1 MWKKHKEMVEAIRD
15 EAWAKEIQ
23 ADEYFWLRVMQWFS
37 DNLFPQFI
45 TDLIGQVD
53 EIIKID
59 PNQTNPGILEEATE
73 YMVRFLEAQSA
84 SVRIYDPESE
94 QMISYGSYPQRE
106 ENRKTYIPLLNSIAG
121 EVVRNRKPVLVG
133 DLMNEL
139 RYQNKDEIR
148 LKGVN
153 SLMAIPL
160 EIPSFFPGVV
170 DTVGVIQIYFYELDR
185 HFSPLE
191 VQIAELMARRL
202 SHVIA
207 RKKILALH
215 NVNNLK
221 ETILRNIFTRVGSGQ
236 GIKMKDVFNKIIPE
250 LTHIIDIESCALF
263 SVSSEDGHVVLEAGY
278 PEERGYHGIG
288 KRFPINS
295 EPVYNVLMHVEDHL
309 GITHHDLITHS
320 HILVNSPQESHLL
333 SDRLKRFIADH
344 NINSILYVPLRV
356 SDEVKYFMT
365 FDALRH
371 RQSYTEEEIEIFLF
385 IGRELMKAQR
395 MERLDDILHD
405 FKNPAIATA
414 GFARRLKQLM
424 KKEPTDE
431 VKEQMNKCLD
441 ILLEETTRLQELALS
456 VYGVGKEKI
465 VNLTERLQ
473 QRFDINE
480 QAIKEQ
486 LKQNVRLERGPF
498 LDPLY
503 VRCYPLHLERVLDN
517 LLNNA
522 TTAIPTHGGIL
533 CVKSFRE
540 ENWACAEITNS
551 GRISD
556 EDRRRLVAG
565 DGSGRGLHITYRIM
579 KLLKGKVDVQ
589 VKKDTTTFTIRLPL
603 AEEETGAE
611 SR

>member
-1 MWKKHKEMVEAIRD
+1 MWKKHKEMVEAIRN
-15 EAWAKEIQ
+15 ETWAKEIQ
-23 ADEYFWLRVMQWFS
+23 VDEYFWLRVMQWFS
-37 DNLFPQFI
+37 DNLFPQFL
-45 TDLIGQVD
+45 TNLIDQVD

-59 PNQTNPGILEEATE
+59 PNQTNPRILEEATE
-73 YMVRFLEAQSA
+73 YMVNFLEAQSA

-106 ENRKTYIPLLNSIAG
+106 EKRKTYIPLLNSISG
-121 EVVRNRKPVLVG
+121 DVVRNRKPILVG
-133 DLMNEL
+133 DLMNEP

-170 DTVGVIQIYFYELDR
+170 DTVGVIQIYFYELNR
-185 HFSPLE
+185 PFTPLE

-207 RKKILALH
+207 RKKILSLH
-215 NVNNLK
+215 QVNNLK

-250 LTHIIDIESCALF
+250 LTQIIDIESCALF
-263 SVSSEDGHVVLEAGY
+263 SVSPEGEHVVLEAGY
-278 PEERGYHGIG
+278 PETRGYHGIG

-295 EPVYNVLMHVEDHL
+295 EPVYNVLMQVEDHL
-309 GITHHDLITHS
+309 GVTHHDLVTHS
-320 HILVNSPQESHLL
+320 HVLVSNPQESHLL
-333 SDRLKRFIADH
+333 SDRLKRFVADH

-356 SDEVKYFMT
+356 SDEMKYFMT
-365 FDALRH
+365 FDALMH
-371 RQSYTEEEIEIFLF
+371 RQSYTSDEIEIFLF

-424 KKEPTDE
+424 KREPTDE
-431 VKEQMNKCLD
+431 VKEQINKCLD

-465 VNLTERLQ
+465 VNLTERMK

-498 LDPLY
+498 QDPLY

-522 TTAIPTHGGIL
+522 TTAIPTQGGML
-533 CVKSFRE
+533 CVSTYRE

-565 DGSGRGLHITYRIM
+565 DGSGRGLHITYRIV

-589 VKKDTTTFTIRLPL
+589 VKKDTTTFTIRLPI
-603 AEEETGAE
+603 ADEQSETE
-611 SR
+611 S